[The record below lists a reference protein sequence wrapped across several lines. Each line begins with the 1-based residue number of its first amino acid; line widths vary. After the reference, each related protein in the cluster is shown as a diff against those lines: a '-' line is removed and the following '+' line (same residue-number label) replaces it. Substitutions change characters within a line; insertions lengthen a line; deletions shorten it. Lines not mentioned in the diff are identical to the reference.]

1 MVETTAKDVSNDV
14 LRGVEV
20 FPRSMMLFASHVPPK
35 IRMFHRFV
43 SPDTSLQMCV
53 DAAQIDVQFVLE

>member
-1 MVETTAKDVSNDV
+1 